1 MTRTT
6 KMTVLAMVCALAGV
20 GVAVAQERGHGECEH
35 HGRGHGHG
43 HMLKKMDANNDGNIS
58 RAEFDTA
65 TQAHF
70 ARMDQNNDGVI
81 TAAELQS
88 VREAHRGNREGRGQH
103 QGRPQGGAGT
113 GG

>member
-1 MTRTT
+1 
-6 KMTVLAMVCALAGV
+6 MVCALAGV

-35 HGRGHGHG
+35 HGRGHGHAGG
-43 HMLKKMDANNDGNIS
+43 HMLKKMDANNDGSIS
-58 RAEFDTA
+58 RAEFNTA

-70 ARMDQNNDGVI
+70 TRMDQNNDGVI

-88 VREAHRGNREGRGQH
+88 AREAHRGHREGRGQH